1 MIRRPPRSTRTD
13 TLFPYTTLFR
23 SRDELPPFHRLQP
36 RRRQLGEARVVADET
51 LQMARALLDGRQ
63 RGRQALVLAAAQ
75 QLRAGVR
82 ERGDRRQRVVE
93 LVADHAD
100 HFLPGLHFLP
110 PQLGGELA
118 QQHQLVLAAVE
129 AEAAPAP
136 GVDVERKRV

>member
-1 MIRRPPRSTRTD
+1 
-13 TLFPYTTLFR
+13 
-23 SRDELPPFHRLQP
+23 
-36 RRRQLGEARVVADET
+36 
-51 LQMARALLDGRQ
+51 MARALLDGRQ

-118 QQHQLVLAAVE
+118 QQHKLVLAAVE
-129 AEAAPAP
+129 AEAAPAQ
-136 GVDVERKRV
+136 GVDVFLVLVADGEHAVRSEEHTSELQSLMRISYAVFFMKKKRIINSYTFFLFHRLI